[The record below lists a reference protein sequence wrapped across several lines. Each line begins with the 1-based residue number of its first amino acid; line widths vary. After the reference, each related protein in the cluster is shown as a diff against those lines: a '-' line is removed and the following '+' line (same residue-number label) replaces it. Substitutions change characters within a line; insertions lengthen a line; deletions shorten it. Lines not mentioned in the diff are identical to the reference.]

1 MRKRHVRRHSL
12 RIGPGLGAVALLLA
26 APPAPVSVVS
36 AAEPPL
42 VTEAPDVGTMSTS
55 AAALVREHDYAEA
68 EFVVSGDAQSYRQRG
83 TWGID
88 GVWTATSALQQRP
101 QSWATLS
108 ISP

>member
-1 MRKRHVRRHSL
+1 MRKRHVRRRSL
-12 RIGPGLGAVALLLA
+12 RVGSGLAAVALLLA
-26 APPAPVSVVS
+26 APVIVS
-36 AAEPPL
+36 AAEPPT

-55 AAALVREHDYAEA
+55 AAALVREHDYVEA
-68 EFVVSGDAQSYRQRG
+68 EFVVSGNAQSYRQRG
-83 TWGID
+83 TWGTD

>member
-1 MRKRHVRRHSL
+1 MRKRHVRRRSL
-12 RIGPGLGAVALLLA
+12 RVGPALAAVALLLA
-26 APPAPVSVVS
+26 TPVGVVS
-36 AAEPPL
+36 AAEPPT

-55 AAALVREHDYAEA
+55 AAALVREHDYVEA
-68 EFVVSGDAQSYRQRG
+68 EFVVSGNAQSYRQRG
-83 TWGID
+83 TWGTD